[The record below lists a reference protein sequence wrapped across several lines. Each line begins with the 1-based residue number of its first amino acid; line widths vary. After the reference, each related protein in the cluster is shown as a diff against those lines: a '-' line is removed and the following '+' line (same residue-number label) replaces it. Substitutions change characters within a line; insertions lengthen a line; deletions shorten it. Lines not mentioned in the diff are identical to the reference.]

1 MRNPNKEGL
10 PSAARQAEPFP
21 LQPGSRMQP
30 LLGFTL
36 TELLVVIAI
45 IATLGGIAYPVS
57 MSMIAKSREATC
69 LGNLRQIGAGLQAY
83 LSDNNQ
89 CLPILA
95 LGRDSKSSEE
105 PVLETVLL
113 PYIGSQEVFRCP
125 ADKEQFAKTGS
136 SYNWNITQN
145 GLHIT
150 KLSFFGIEDRP
161 ELIPLVS
168 DKESWHPG
176 GTNFLYADSSSSNK
190 SRFATG
196 NKKD

>member
-1 MRNPNKEGL
+1 MRYFHKEGL
-10 PSAARQAEPFP
+10 HSAARQAELFP
-21 LQPGSRMQP
+21 LQPGSRRQP

-57 MSMIAKSREATC
+57 MSMIAKSREASC

-89 CLPILA
+89 RMPVLA
-95 LGRDSKSSEE
+95 LGRASKSSLE

-113 PYIGSQEVFRCP
+113 PYVGGADVFRCP
-125 ADKEQFAKTGS
+125 ADHKRFADTGS
-136 SYNWNITQN
+136 SYNWNVTQN

-150 KLSFFGIEDRP
+150 KLSSFGIEDRP

-168 DKESWHPG
+168 DKESWHPN
-176 GTNFLYADSSSSNK
+176 GTNFLI
-190 SRFATG
+190 
-196 NKKD
+196 